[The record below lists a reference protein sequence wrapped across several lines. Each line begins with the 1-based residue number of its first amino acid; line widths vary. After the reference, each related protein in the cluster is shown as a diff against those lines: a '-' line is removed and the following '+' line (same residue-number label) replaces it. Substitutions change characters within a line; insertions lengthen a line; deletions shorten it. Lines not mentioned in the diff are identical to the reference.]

1 MSRWTK
7 KQLEKLDNITFAIA
21 ILNERRLLTTN
32 SYSLLNQK
40 INKAIAELE
49 EIKKRNYSKCEKI
62 RKATYTSVWDKGI
75 KITTNCKVN
84 METKEVFDI
93 ELSNEDNIESLD
105 TLKSE
110 YITID
115 GENHNVVNADEGVA
129 EADYWYL
136 L

>member
-1 MSRWTK
+1 MSRWKK

-21 ILNERRLLTTN
+21 ILNERRLSTTN
-32 SYSLLNQK
+32 LYSLLNQK

-62 RKATYTSVWDKGI
+62 RKAIYTSVWDKGI

-93 ELSNEDNIESLD
+93 EISDEDDIESLD
-105 TLKSE
+105 ILRSE

-115 GENHNVVNADEGVA
+115 GINYNVGNAEKGVS
-129 EADYWYL
+129 ETDYWYV
-136 L
+136 